1 MCSVAAIRLTIVN
14 GVSGGEAES
23 SAKST
28 PSRVDTSMVPES
40 QPSDGD
46 VENEGEGSADVLLPI
61 EDTSSEDDDDEAVIL
76 KQDEHG
82 NYYRT
87 KRGPGR
93 SPSPPKSTP
102 KVCKNLTRLFVSGV
116 MDLI

>member
-1 MCSVAAIRLTIVN
+1 
-14 GVSGGEAES
+14 
-23 SAKST
+23 
-28 PSRVDTSMVPES
+28 MVPES

-61 EDTSSEDDDDEAVIL
+61 ENTSSEDDDDEAVIL

-87 KRGPGR
+87 KRVQDGHHR
-93 SPSPPKSTP
+93 RPSRRPRYVKT
-102 KVCKNLTRLFVSGV
+102 
-116 MDLI
+116 